1 MQKQS
6 KCRGAWILF
15 FSFFLPAAVLLAV
28 YAAFGMSPFGNRSI
42 LIMDMSDQYVEFY
55 AGLKHIGQNGDWF
68 FSWGKA
74 MGGNYTGVFAYYLS
88 SPFSFLV
95 LLFPQEQITTALL
108 IMNLLKIGC
117 AGLAFSFFLRCRFQ
131 KWGGMYVAFAMAYAL
146 MSYNIVYSMCLM
158 WLDGVIWLP
167 VVLAGVDAVV
177 RGKRPWLL
185 FGSLAILFI
194 SNYYTSYMV
203 VLFAVLYFLLRYF
216 AEEEAPARL
225 FPKKLGFCA
234 VSVIGAAGIGAWLL
248 VPTLCSLLQGKIGAA
263 SNAQVQT
270 FNFDF
275 SQLPAKFL
283 PGVYDSIT
291 NSGLPSIFCGALVLV
306 LVFCFFFHPQF
317 TKRERMVSAGIL
329 AVLLIS
335 FWIGPIDAV
344 WHVFQAPNWFP
355 YRYAFVFGCFMIYLA
370 ARAFF
375 SLQSMPAKKYG
386 SAIVCWAVFC
396 AGAYLLWKKG
406 VIASLLLMLF
416 AGGVYLVLLFF
427 FRTGKQKQAGA
438 FLLTAVFVLCGAA
451 EFWFNGSKLVEG
463 LNRQFGYQS
472 EESYTG
478 FQEQIEPLVNT
489 AKEKANGTFFRMEKD
504 FERSKNDAIGLGY
517 NGITHYSSAYSRSM
531 NSFLQDLGM
540 SQAYFWDSYYGATPI
555 TDALFSVR
563 YLMMRGD
570 VCSWYSLIDIS
581 GDVTLYENPDV
592 LSLAFAASGS
602 ESETMSFGNNP
613 FQNQEALLKAAIPYE
628 GSCWSSADEITL
640 ATENAIHDGVGLTG
654 SFEKDGSSPCI
665 TYCFRTTEQGP
676 VYAYFKSPTANSC
689 AVSVNGYYVGVYF
702 TNETRQN
709 LYLGTFAK
717 GEEVEISF
725 AMRHSSLT
733 ISDVFVQT
741 LKESFLR
748 DQLQKLQLG
757 QMQIESYSARKVT
770 GTVTAEQNGF
780 LFTSIPYDEGW
791 TVKIDGVPT
800 ETSAL
805 YDTLLTVSLVK
816 GTHRIEFS
824 YSPAGLLPGVII
836 TAVTVLFVGIL
847 LLFCLRKSR
856 HSKK

>member
-1 MQKQS
+1 M
-6 KCRGAWILF
+6 
-15 FSFFLPAAVLLAV
+15 
-28 YAAFGMSPFGNRSI
+28 
-42 LIMDMSDQYVEFY
+42 
-55 AGLKHIGQNGDWF
+55 
-68 FSWGKA
+68 
-74 MGGNYTGVFAYYLS
+74 
-88 SPFSFLV
+88 
-95 LLFPQEQITTALL
+95 
-108 IMNLLKIGC
+108 
-117 AGLAFSFFLRCRFQ
+117 
-131 KWGGMYVAFAMAYAL
+131 
-146 MSYNIVYSMCLM
+146 
-158 WLDGVIWLP
+158 
-167 VVLAGVDAVV
+167 
-177 RGKRPWLL
+177 
-185 FGSLAILFI
+185 
-194 SNYYTSYMV
+194 
-203 VLFAVLYFLLRYF
+203 
-216 AEEEAPARL
+216 
-225 FPKKLGFCA
+225 
-234 VSVIGAAGIGAWLL
+234 
-248 VPTLCSLLQGKIGAA
+248 
-263 SNAQVQT
+263 
-270 FNFDF
+270 
-275 SQLPAKFL
+275 
-283 PGVYDSIT
+283 
-291 NSGLPSIFCGALVLV
+291 
-306 LVFCFFFHPQF
+306 
-317 TKRERMVSAGIL
+317 
-329 AVLLIS
+329 
-335 FWIGPIDAV
+335 
-344 WHVFQAPNWFP
+344 
-355 YRYAFVFGCFMIYLA
+355 
-370 ARAFF
+370 
-375 SLQSMPAKKYG
+375 
-386 SAIVCWAVFC
+386 
-396 AGAYLLWKKG
+396 
-406 VIASLLLMLF
+406 
-416 AGGVYLVLLFF
+416 LLFF

-478 FQEQIEPLVNT
+478 FQKQIEPLVNT

-640 ATENAIHDGVGLTG
+640 ATENAIHNGVGLTG

-805 YDTLLTVSLVK
+805 YDTLLTVPLVK
-816 GTHRIEFS
+816 GIHRIEFS